1 MRQRIIKKGT
11 KVLSATP
18 QHQVVTYKRASDFT
32 EGRIKTY
39 LSELGMDVREYN
51 LKARIRLETKL
62 IDKGLITIQ

>member
-1 MRQRIIKKGT
+1 MRTRIYNKGT

-18 QHQVVTYKRASDFT
+18 QHQVVTFKRASDFT

-51 LKARIRLETKL
+51 LKAKIRLEMRL
-62 IDKGLITIQ
+62 LDKGLITI